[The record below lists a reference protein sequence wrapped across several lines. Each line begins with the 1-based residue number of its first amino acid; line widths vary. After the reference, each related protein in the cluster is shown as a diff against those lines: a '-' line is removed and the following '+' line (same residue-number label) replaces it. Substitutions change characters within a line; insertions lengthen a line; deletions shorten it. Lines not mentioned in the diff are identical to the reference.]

1 MIIQREARR
10 GIVKK
15 AMIKFVKNWKGTN
28 TNYLYEVI
36 NGKFHGEQ
44 IYDMIY

>member
-10 GIVKK
+10 ESVKK
-15 AMIKFVKNWKGTN
+15 AMIKFVKNWKETH

-36 NGKFHGEQ
+36 NRKFHGEQ
-44 IYDMIY
+44 IYAMIY